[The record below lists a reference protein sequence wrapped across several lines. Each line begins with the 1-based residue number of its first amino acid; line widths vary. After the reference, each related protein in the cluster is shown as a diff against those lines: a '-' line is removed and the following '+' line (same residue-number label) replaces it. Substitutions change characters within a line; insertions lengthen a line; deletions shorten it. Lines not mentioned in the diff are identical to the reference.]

1 MRAADVFLDSNVLL
15 YIISG
20 DSAKR
25 DRAKDL
31 LAAGGVV
38 SVQVLN
44 EFANVASKKYRVG
57 WGPIREVLGTIK
69 ALCRVDPLSIE
80 GHERGIAVAET
91 YRLNVYDGLII
102 AAALLGGCITLYSEH
117 MQDGQKIGAMTIRN
131 PFAGI

>member
-15 YIISG
+15 YIISAEP
-20 DSAKR
+20 AKR

-117 MQDGQKIGAMTIRN
+117 MQDGQKIGAMAIRN